1 MAKYLVPASLLLLAQ
16 SIVAASLFDSY
27 VSLSFELIGFP
38 TFAGTRSH
46 PNSFSRN
53 LIHNLA
59 ELQGSGIVVRVGGN
73 SGDRAIYDSTLATAT
88 ASACP
93 NADPGAWQC
102 IGTTFFESY
111 GGFPAGTRYS
121 HQFNLGAY
129 NSSGWNTLQNTVPLA
144 CKALVGQLEYWE
156 VGNEPDLFIGSR
168 RPSTYNASQYS
179 TEWLNTTEH
188 FESHLR
194 RACPQLSHSIKYIAP
209 SLSSPGARLHI
220 GDIFQDEGNA
230 TQKIIQVSVHNYM
243 NGATV
248 PGVTLQST
256 LMSHNAVVESIAGH
270 INYAKT
276 SEINADYII
285 GEHNSL
291 YGGGASGL
299 SDVFGAAL
307 WAMEFSLYAASTDV
321 IKRIHF
327 HQSVGSPYAAWVPSG
342 TLATKAPYYGK
353 LAASAFLAHSNT
365 IDIHT
370 IALNKDADKDSGY
383 GAYINGDLQRVAV
396 LNLRQYN
403 SGSGA
408 RGNQTYS
415 VTVAPGSSWTS
426 KRLTAPGATDTTGVT
441 FNGFSYDA
449 DSNGL
454 AKRVSGKES
463 GKIIRADHSGNIT
476 FTLQDSEAIV
486 LLRNYMR

>member
-1 MAKYLVPASLLLLAQ
+1 MAKYLVPASVLLSQ
-16 SIVAASLFDSY
+16 SIAAASLFDSY

-38 TFAGTRSH
+38 TFAGTKHQPNAFSH
-46 PNSFSRN
+46 N
-53 LIHNLA
+53 LMHNLA

-73 SGDRAIYDSTLATAT
+73 SGDRAIYDPTLTTST

-129 NSSGWNTLQNTVPLA
+129 NSSGWATLEATVPLA
-144 CKALVGQLEYWE
+144 CKALRGQLEFWE
-156 VGNEPDLFIGSR
+156 MGNEPDLFSGSR

-179 TEWLNTTEH
+179 NEWLNSTQH
-188 FESHLR
+188 FESYLHK
-194 RACPQLSHSIKYIAP
+194 ACPDLFHSLKYIAP
-209 SLSSPGARLHI
+209 SLSSPGAKLHI
-220 GDIFQDEGNA
+220 ADIFPDEGNA
-230 TQKIIQVSVHNYM
+230 TEKITQVSIHNYM

-248 PGVTLQST
+248 PGVTLQNT
-256 LMSHNAVVESIAGH
+256 LMSHNAVVKSITSH
-270 INYAKT
+270 VNYAKT
-276 SEINADYII
+276 STIDAEYII

-307 WAMEFSLYAASTDV
+307 WAMEFSLYAASTGV

-342 TLATKAPYYGK
+342 TLATNAPYYGK
-353 LAASAFLAHSNT
+353 LAASTFLAHSNT
-365 IDIHT
+365 IEVKT
-370 IALNKDADKDSGY
+370 LALNKDADLDSGY
-383 GAYINGDLQRVAV
+383 GAYVYGDLRRVAV

-403 SGSGA
+403 A
-408 RGNQTYS
+408 GNGTRSSQTYT
-415 VTVAPGSSWTS
+415 VKVAPGSLWKSQ
-426 KRLTAPGATDTTGVT
+426 RLTAAGATDKTGVT

-454 AKRVSGKES
+454 AKRVKSQES
-463 GKIIRADHSGNIT
+463 DKIIRADRSGNIS
-476 FTLQDSEAIV
+476 FTVQDSEAIV
-486 LLRNYMR
+486 LLRE

>member
-1 MAKYLVPASLLLLAQ
+1 MVKYSVPAAMLLSQ
-16 SIVAASLFDSY
+16 SFAAASLFDSY
-27 VSLSFELIGFP
+27 VSLSFEMIGFP
-38 TFAGTRSH
+38 TFAGTKSQPNGFSH
-46 PNSFSRN
+46 N
-53 LIHNLA
+53 LMKNLA
-59 ELQGSGIVVRVGGN
+59 ELQGSGVVVRVGGN
-73 SGDRAIYDSTLATAT
+73 SGDRAIYDSTLTTST

-129 NSSGWNTLQNTVPLA
+129 NSSGWNTLQKTVPLA
-144 CKALVGQLEYWE
+144 CKALKGQLEFWE

-168 RPSTYNASQYS
+168 RPSTYNAAQYS
-179 TEWLNTTEH
+179 AEWVNTTEH
-188 FESHLR
+188 FESYLQS
-194 RACPQLSHSIKYIAP
+194 ACPELAKSVKYIAP
-209 SLSSPGARLHI
+209 SLSSPGAKLHI
-220 GDIFQDEGNA
+220 ADIFPDEGNA
-230 TQKIIQVSVHNYM
+230 TQKITQVSVHNYM

-248 PGVTLQST
+248 PGVTLQNT
-256 LMSHNAVVESIAGH
+256 LMSHTAVVNSITNH
-270 INYAKT
+270 VNYAKT
-276 SEINADYII
+276 STISADYII

-307 WAMEFSLYAASTDV
+307 WAMEFSLYAASTGV

-342 TLATKAPYYGK
+342 NLTTNAPYYGK
-353 LAASAFLAHSNT
+353 LAASTFLAQSST
-365 IDIHT
+365 IDVQT

-383 GAYINGDLQRVAV
+383 GAYINGDLRRVAV

-403 SGSGA
+403 SGSGT

-415 VTVAPGSSWTS
+415 VKVAPGTSWTS
-426 KRLTAPGATDTTGVT
+426 QRLTAAGATDKTGVT
-441 FNGFSYDA
+441 FDGFSYDA

-454 AKRVSGKES
+454 KKRVSSKES
-463 GKIIRADHSGNIT
+463 GKIIKADHTGNIT
-476 FTLQDSEAIV
+476 FTVQDSEAIV
-486 LLRNYMR
+486 LLKN

>member
-1 MAKYLVPASLLLLAQ
+1 MAKYLVPASMLLSQ
-16 SIVAASLFDSY
+16 SIAAASLFDSY

-38 TFAGTRSH
+38 TFAGTKSH
-46 PNSFSRN
+46 PNAFSHN
-53 LIHNLA
+53 LMHNLA

-73 SGDRAIYDSTLATAT
+73 SGDRAIYDPTLTTST

-102 IGTTFFESY
+102 IGKTFFESY

-129 NSSGWNTLQNTVPLA
+129 NSSGWATLEATVPLA
-144 CKALVGQLEYWE
+144 CKALAGQLEFWE
-156 VGNEPDLFIGSR
+156 VGNEPDLFTGSR
-168 RPSTYNASQYS
+168 RPSTYNASQYA
-179 TEWLNTTEH
+179 TEWLNTTAH
-188 FESHLR
+188 FESYLHK
-194 RACPQLSHSIKYIAP
+194 ACPQLYNSLKYIAP

-220 GDIFQDEGNA
+220 DDIFPDEGNA
-230 TQKIIQVSVHNYM
+230 TEKITQVSVHNYM

-248 PGVTLQST
+248 PGVTLQNT
-256 LMSHNAVVESIAGH
+256 LMSHTAVVNSITNH
-270 INYAKT
+270 VNYAKT
-276 SEINADYII
+276 STIDAEYII

-307 WAMEFSLYAASTDV
+307 WAMEFSLYAASTGV

-342 TLATKAPYYGK
+342 NLTTNAPYYGK
-353 LAASAFLAHSNT
+353 LAASTFLANSNT
-365 IDIHT
+365 INVQT
-370 IALNKDADKDSGY
+370 IDLNKDADKDSGY
-383 GAYINGDLQRVAV
+383 AAYVNGNLRRAAV

-403 SGSGA
+403 SGSGT
-408 RGNQTYS
+408 RGNQTYTIQ
-415 VTVAPGSSWTS
+415 VEPRSSWKS
-426 KRLTAPGATDTTGVT
+426 QILTAAGATDKTGVT
-441 FNGFSYDA
+441 FDGFSYDA

-454 AKRVSGKES
+454 AKRVHGKDCS
-463 GKIIRADHSGNIT
+463 NIIKADHSGNLT
-476 FTLQDSEAIV
+476 FTVQDSEAIV
-486 LLRNYMR
+486 LLKN

>member
-1 MAKYLVPASLLLLAQ
+1 MAKYLAPASLLLSQ
-16 SIVAASLFDSY
+16 SMVAASLFDSY
-27 VSLSFELIGFP
+27 VSFSFELIGFP
-38 TFAGTRSH
+38 AFAGTRSQ
-46 PNSFSRN
+46 PNAFSHN
-53 LIHNLA
+53 LMHNLA

-73 SGDRAIYDSTLATAT
+73 SGDRAIYDSSLTTST
-88 ASACP
+88 ASVCP

-102 IGTTFFESY
+102 IGKTFFESY

-129 NSSGWNTLQNTVPLA
+129 NSSGWNTLQATVPLA
-144 CKALVGQLEYWE
+144 CKALVGQLEFWE

-179 TEWLNTTEH
+179 TEWLNATEH
-188 FESHLR
+188 FESYLR
-194 RACPQLSHSIKYIAP
+194 GACPELAHSVKYIAP
-209 SLSSPGARLHI
+209 SVSSPGAQLRVA
-220 GDIFQDEGNA
+220 DIFPDEGSA
-230 TQKIIQVSVHNYM
+230 TRKITQVSVHNYM

-248 PGVTLQST
+248 PGVTLQNT
-256 LMSHNAVVESIAGH
+256 LMSHTAVVNSITSH
-270 INYAKT
+270 VNYAKT
-276 SEINADYII
+276 STINAEYII

-307 WAMEFSLYAASTDV
+307 WAMEFSLYAASSGV

-342 TLATKAPYYGK
+342 TLATNAPYYGK
-353 LAASAFLAHSNT
+353 LAASTFLARSNT
-365 IDIHT
+365 IDVKT
-370 IALNKDADKDSGY
+370 ITLNKDADKDSGY
-383 GAYINGDLQRVAV
+383 GAYIDGHLRRIAV

-403 SGSGA
+403 SGSGS

-415 VTVAPGSSWTS
+415 VQVAPGSSWAS
-426 KRLTAPGATDTTGVT
+426 QRLTAAGATDKTGVT

-463 GKIIRADHSGNIT
+463 GKIIKADHHGNIT
-476 FTLQDSEAIV
+476 FTVQDSEAIV
-486 LLRNYMR
+486 LLQH

>member
-1 MAKYLVPASLLLLAQ
+1 M
-16 SIVAASLFDSY
+16 FDS
-27 VSLSFELIGFP
+27 
-38 TFAGTRSH
+38 
-46 PNSFSRN
+46 
-53 LIHNLA
+53 
-59 ELQGSGIVVRVGGN
+59 
-73 SGDRAIYDSTLATAT
+73 DRAIYDSTLTTST

-129 NSSGWNTLQNTVPLA
+129 NSSGWNTLKTTVPLA
-144 CKALVGQLEYWE
+144 CKALAGQLEFWE

-168 RPSTYNASQYS
+168 RPSTYNASQYA
-179 TEWLNTTEH
+179 TEWLNTTAH
-188 FESHLR
+188 FESYLHS
-194 RACPQLSHSIKYIAP
+194 ACPELAKSIKYIAP
-209 SLSSPGARLHI
+209 SLSSPGAKLHI
-220 GDIFQDEGNA
+220 ADVFPDEG
-230 TQKIIQVSVHNYM
+230 TETKKITQVSIHNYM

-248 PGVTLQST
+248 PGVTLQNT
-256 LMSHNAVVESIAGH
+256 LMSHTAVVNSITNH
-270 INYAKT
+270 VNYAKT
-276 SEINADYII
+276 STISAEYII

-307 WAMEFSLYAASTDV
+307 WAMEFSLYAASTGV
-321 IKRIHF
+321 IKRVHF

-342 TLATKAPYYGK
+342 NLTTNAPYYGK
-353 LAASAFLAHSNT
+353 LAASAFLAQSST
-365 IDIHT
+365 IDVTT

-383 GAYINGDLQRVAV
+383 GAYINGDLRRVAV

-403 SGSGA
+403 SGSGT

-415 VTVAPGSSWTS
+415 VKVSPGTSWTS
-426 KRLTAPGATDTTGVT
+426 QRLTAAGATDKTGVT
-441 FNGFSYDA
+441 FDGFSYDA

-454 AKRVSGKES
+454 KKRVSSKES
-463 GKIIRADHSGNIT
+463 GKIIKADHTGNIT
-476 FTLQDSEAIV
+476 FTVQDSEAIV
-486 LLRNYMR
+486 LLKNENFF

>member
-1 MAKYLVPASLLLLAQ
+1 MRLTV
-16 SIVAASLFDSY
+16 FDS
-27 VSLSFELIGFP
+27 
-38 TFAGTRSH
+38 
-46 PNSFSRN
+46 
-53 LIHNLA
+53 
-59 ELQGSGIVVRVGGN
+59 
-73 SGDRAIYDSTLATAT
+73 DRAIYDSTLTTST

-102 IGTTFFESY
+102 IGKTFFESY

-129 NSSGWNTLQNTVPLA
+129 NSSGWNTLEETVPLA

-179 TEWLNTTEH
+179 AEWVNTTEH
-188 FESHLR
+188 FESYLR
-194 RACPQLSHSIKYIAP
+194 HACPELYHSVKYIAP

-220 GDIFQDEGNA
+220 ADIFPDEGNA
-230 TQKIIQVSVHNYM
+230 TSKITQVSVHNYM

-248 PGVTLQST
+248 PGVTLQNT
-256 LMSHNAVVESIAGH
+256 LMSHDAVVKSLTSH
-270 INYAKT
+270 VNYAKT
-276 SEINADYII
+276 STIDADYII

-307 WAMEFSLYAASTDV
+307 WAMEFSLYAASTGV

-342 TLATKAPYYGK
+342 TLATNAPYYGK
-353 LAASAFLAHSNT
+353 LAASTFLSHSNT
-365 IDIHT
+365 INVTT

-383 GAYINGDLQRVAV
+383 GAYINGDLRRVAV

-415 VTVAPGSSWTS
+415 VKVSPGSFWTAQ
-426 KRLTAPGATDTTGVT
+426 RLTAAGATDKTGVT
-441 FNGFSYDA
+441 FNGYSYDA

-454 AKRVSGKES
+454 AKRVKGLES
-463 GKIIRADHSGNIT
+463 GKIIKADHTGNIT
-476 FTLQDSEAIV
+476 FTVQDSEAIV
-486 LLRNYMR
+486 LLKDGIFF